1 VAGVKIIQE
10 QQSLNR
16 LRKVLRSSKIAFD
29 YVLIDTPPTLDVMT
43 AISMVAADEV
53 LVPAQCHYFAM
64 VGIRAIKDSM
74 HRIRD
79 AMRNPELKFRGVL
92 PTMLDTHS
100 TRSQTVL
107 HEMRAVL
114 GREVL
119 NTVIPY
125 DVTVMDAPHRG
136 KPVVEDAPES
146 PAGKAYRALVDELL
160 EAYLSET
167 PIPSLQSVEGT
178 PVISSSD
185 GLAAN
190 AEATAS
196 DDTGE
201 VVIEEDTA
209 TSPVEASAIA
219 EVSET
224 TEASSVEGE
233 PKAD

>member
-1 VAGVKIIQE
+1 
-10 QQSLNR
+10 
-16 LRKVLRSSKIAFD
+16 
-29 YVLIDTPPTLDVMT
+29 
-43 AISMVAADEV
+43 
-53 LVPAQCHYFAM
+53 M